1 MRKTI
6 CVILVVSLLA
16 LSLAGA
22 SPSAWAWLGQANSS
36 ATSEVPQEASTV
48 PSATQGKDSTS
59 SESTSAD
66 VVVMSKA
73 DLATA
78 VALIEAGQ
86 EDAKKSKMSVEE
98 AEKYAIAQQTAA
110 QAYSQLMRTR
120 FMLKGVAGWNL
131 QTGLDFG
138 FGFGLIFR
146 DTILLEAELTK
157 VGGFKDFGNFDDY
170 TARVGV
176 GIVF

>member
-16 LSLAGA
+16 LFSAGA
-22 SPSAWAWLGQANSS
+22 SPSAWAWLGQVGSS

-66 VVVMSKA
+66 VIVMSKA

-98 AEKYAIAQQTAA
+98 AEKYALAQQTAA

-131 QTGLDFG
+131 KTGLDFG
-138 FGFGLIFR
+138 FGFIFR
-146 DTILLEAELTK
+146 DTVLLEAELTK